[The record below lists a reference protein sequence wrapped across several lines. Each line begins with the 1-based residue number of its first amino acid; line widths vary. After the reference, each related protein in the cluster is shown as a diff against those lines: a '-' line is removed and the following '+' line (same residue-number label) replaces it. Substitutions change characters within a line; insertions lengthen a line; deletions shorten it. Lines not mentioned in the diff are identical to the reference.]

1 MVTMIVFVLVVC
13 GLVMR
18 RLSAEERIQ
27 LVHTMADGLRA
38 GTVTARDVMTHRPTG
53 CDEFYAA
60 LRARTRWTVITP
72 ALVIAFIAIHMAMR
86 WSGGGFDDRLLV
98 EWGASVGPLT
108 TNAEWSRL
116 VRAIFVHRSWLHLC
130 ADIAGFVMVG
140 ALLERV
146 AGRGTFTVVF
156 FASGMLGGL
165 WQLAARPVSIS
176 VGASGAIFGL
186 YGLLAATMI
195 WGLAQRSPL
204 TIPVAAL
211 KRVWPGAILFL
222 IYHFSTEGL
231 ARESIQ
237 AGALVGLVGGL
248 ILAARVNTATPPV
261 GRVCAATV
269 AFVAILLAVAIPL
282 RGIAD
287 VPAALTR
294 MVDVE
299 ERTAA
304 RYDAD
309 IKRFRNGR
317 MSADELAATAEVIG
331 AEVRQMRTRIAA
343 LRNIPAEHVP
353 MLVAASE
360 FLQLRED
367 SWRLRVEA
375 LRQGR
380 MQTLQKA
387 SMREF
392 EAKRAFETVVE
403 SLPRG

>member
-1 MVTMIVFVLVVC
+1 MLTMIVFVLVVC
-13 GLVMR
+13 GLVLR
-18 RLSAEERIQ
+18 RLSAEERIE
-27 LVHTMADGLRA
+27 LVHKMADGLRA
-38 GTVTARDVMTHRPTG
+38 GTVTARDVMTHTPPE

-60 LRARTRWTVITP
+60 LRARTRWTLITP
-72 ALVIAFIAIHMAMR
+72 AVVIVFVAVHFVMR
-86 WSGGGFDDRLLV
+86 WSGEGLDDRLLV
-98 EWGASVGPLT
+98 EWGANVGPLT

-116 VRAIFVHRSWLHLC
+116 VRAMFVHRSWLHLC
-130 ADIAGFVMVG
+130 ADIAGLVMVG
-140 ALLERV
+140 SLLERV
-146 AGRGTFTVVF
+146 AGRGTFAVVF

-195 WGLAQRSPL
+195 WGVAQRSPL
-204 TIPVAAL
+204 TIPAAAL
-211 KRVWPGAILFL
+211 KRVWPGAIVFL

-231 ARESIQ
+231 ATESIR
-237 AGALVGLVGGL
+237 AGALMGLVGGL
-248 ILAARVNTATPPV
+248 ILAARVNTATPPA

-269 AFVAILLAVAIPL
+269 AFFAIILAVAIPL

-287 VPAALTR
+287 VPAALAR
-294 MVDVE
+294 MIDVE

-304 RYDAD
+304 RYDAE

-317 MSADELAATAEVIG
+317 LTADELAATAEVI
-331 AEVRQMRTRIAA
+331 ATEVRQMRSTIAA

-353 MLVAASE
+353 MLVAASQ

-392 EAKRAFETVVE
+392 EAKRAFETVVV